1 MGVFVAPII
10 VSVFAVLL
18 CWSTNSNSVTYPC
31 QALRENLGSN
41 EFVKILTGKPNDEE
55 GESRKKTRYQIKAQ
69 WIGECLV
76 NVYGRDNIKE
86 WCGANRGHR
95 FLEMPTTSCLTYTDF
110 LLLDREQVYEEE
122 YVLREGLSPE
132 DKLLYNRFKK
142 SKKGM
147 SEEDTKR

>member
-1 MGVFVAPII
+1 M
-10 VSVFAVLL
+10 FAVLL
-18 CWSTNSNSVTYPC
+18 HWSTNSDSVTCPC

-41 EFVKILTGKPNDEE
+41 DFVKILTDKPSKEE
-55 GESRKKTRYQIKAQ
+55 GESTKKSRYQIKAQ

-76 NVYGRDNIKE
+76 NVYGRENIKE
-86 WCGANRGHR
+86 WCGANRGRR
-95 FLEMPTTSCLTYTDF
+95 FLQMPTTSCLTYIDF

-132 DKLLYNRFKK
+132 DKLLHNRFKK